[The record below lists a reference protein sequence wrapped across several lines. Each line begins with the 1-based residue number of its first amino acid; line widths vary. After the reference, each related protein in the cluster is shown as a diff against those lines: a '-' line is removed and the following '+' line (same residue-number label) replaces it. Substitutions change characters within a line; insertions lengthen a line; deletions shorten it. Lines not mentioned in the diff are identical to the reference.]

1 MKYQIIILKYSEML
15 YYIMSNEVLVPR
27 EHHMSRIRESRGSDF
42 IKVLTGIRRCGKS
55 TLMRMFIDELGQ
67 SGVTEDRILFMNL
80 DDEGSGI
87 ETFRDL
93 IDIAESKLG
102 DVRDSFIFL
111 DEVQNVPEWER
122 AVSTFYTCGADVYI
136 TGSNSNM
143 LSSELATKLSGRCLE
158 IRVQPLVFS
167 EYVMFRESDDYARL
181 LEDYLRHGGFPAV
194 SLAMDRMPAQV
205 DDILDGIYNTVFN
218 KDVVGR
224 HEIRGNRM
232 IDHLCNYL
240 MKNIGDRTS
249 VRGAANYMT
258 SKGMKTQPPT
268 VDQYIGF
275 LEEALLFSRAK
286 RLDSKA
292 KEYLRTTD
300 KFYVADLGIR
310 HCRVPFHPDDL
321 DGIMENVVYNEL
333 VYRFGDVA
341 VCSIGQYE
349 VDFVADPMGTPSYY
363 QVSMS
368 ITDSATRERE
378 LRPLKAIDD
387 NYPKTVITYDR
398 FPMTDIDGIHIVS
411 LSDWL
416 TENDLD
422 FRTSN

>member
-1 MKYQIIILKYSEML
+1 MSKDA
-15 YYIMSNEVLVPR
+15 YIPR
-27 EHHMSRIRESRGSDF
+27 EHYLSRIRESRGSDF

-55 TLMRMFIDELGQ
+55 TLMGMFIDELKD
-67 SGVTEDRILFMNL
+67 SSIPDDRIFFVNL
-80 DDEGSGI
+80 DDASMEM

-93 IDIAESKLG
+93 IDAVESKVG
-102 DVRDSFIFL
+102 DVEGSYIFL
-111 DEVQNVPEWER
+111 DEVQNIPEWER
-122 AVSTFYTCGADVYI
+122 AVSTFYTRGADVYI
-136 TGSNSNM
+136 TGSNSDM
-143 LSSELATKLSGRCLE
+143 QSSELATKLSGRCLE

-167 EYVMFRESDDYARL
+167 EYVMFRQSDDHTRL

-194 SLAMDRMPAQV
+194 SLALDRMPAQV

-218 KDVVGR
+218 KDIAGR
-224 HEIRGNRM
+224 HEIRGNAM

-258 SKGMKTQPPT
+258 SKGMRTQPPT

-275 LEEALLFSRAK
+275 LEEAFLFSRAR

-292 KEYLRTTD
+292 KEYLRTAD

-333 VYRFGDVA
+333 IYRFGDVA
-341 VCSIGQYE
+341 VCSVGQYE
-349 VDFVADPMGTPSYY
+349 VDFVANSMGTPSYY
-363 QVSMS
+363 QVSIS
-368 ITDSATRERE
+368 INDPATRERE
-378 LRPLKAIDD
+378 LRPLKAIGD
-387 NYPKTVITYDR
+387 NYPKTVITYER
-398 FPMTDIDGIHIVS
+398 FPMTDIDGIRIIS
-411 LSDWL
+411 LLDWL
-416 TENDLD
+416 SEDP
-422 FRTSN
+422 RRIGGAPRPPA

>member
-1 MKYQIIILKYSEML
+1 MI
-15 YYIMSNEVLVPR
+15 YYIMSDGTFIPR
-27 EHHMSRIRESRGSDF
+27 EHYMSRIRGSRGSDF

-55 TLMRMFIDELGQ
+55 TLMRMFIDELER
-67 SGVTEDRILFMNL
+67 SGIPEDRILFVNL
-80 DDEGSGI
+80 DDEGAGI
-87 ETFRDL
+87 DTFRDL
-93 IDIAESKLG
+93 IEAAESKLG
-102 DVRDSFIFL
+102 DFRDSFIFL

-122 AVSTFYTCGADVYI
+122 AVSTFHIRGADVYI
-136 TGSNSNM
+136 TGSNSSM
-143 LSSELATKLSGRCLE
+143 LSSELSTKLSGRCLE

-167 EYVMFRESDDYARL
+167 EYVMFRGPDDRAGL
-181 LEDYLRHGGFPAV
+181 LEDYIRHGGFPAV

-232 IDHLCNYL
+232 IDHLCNYI

-275 LEEALLFSRAK
+275 LEEALLFSRAR

-333 VYRFGDVA
+333 VYRLGDVA
-341 VCSIGQYE
+341 VCSIGQNE
-349 VDFVADPMGTPSYY
+349 VDFIADPMGAPSYY
-363 QVSMS
+363 QVSIS
-368 ITDSATRERE
+368 IADPATRERE
-378 LRPLKAIDD
+378 LRPLKAIGD

-398 FPMTDIDGIHIVS
+398 FPMKDIDGIRIVS
-411 LSDWL
+411 LLDWL
-416 TENDLD
+416 AEGP
-422 FRTSN
+422 

>member
-1 MKYQIIILKYSEML
+1 
-15 YYIMSNEVLVPR
+15 MSDGTFIPR
-27 EHHMSRIRESRGSDF
+27 EHYMSRIRGSRGSDF

-55 TLMRMFIDELGQ
+55 TLMRMFIDELER
-67 SGVTEDRILFMNL
+67 SGIPEDRILFVNL
-80 DDEGSGI
+80 DDEGAGI
-87 ETFRDL
+87 DTFRDL
-93 IDIAESKLG
+93 IEAAESKLG
-102 DVRDSFIFL
+102 DFRDSFIFL

-122 AVSTFYTCGADVYI
+122 AVSTFHIRGADVYI
-136 TGSNSNM
+136 TGSNSSM
-143 LSSELATKLSGRCLE
+143 LSSELSTKLSGRCLE

-167 EYVMFRESDDYARL
+167 EYVMFRGPDDRAGL
-181 LEDYLRHGGFPAV
+181 LEDYIRHGGFPAV

-232 IDHLCNYL
+232 IDHLCNYI

-275 LEEALLFSRAK
+275 LEEALLFSRAR

-333 VYRFGDVA
+333 VYRLGDVA
-341 VCSIGQYE
+341 VCSIGQNE
-349 VDFVADPMGTPSYY
+349 VDFIADPMGAPSYY
-363 QVSMS
+363 QVSIS
-368 ITDSATRERE
+368 IADPATRERE
-378 LRPLKAIDD
+378 LRPLKAIGD

-398 FPMTDIDGIHIVS
+398 FPMKDIDGIRIVS
-411 LSDWL
+411 LLDWL
-416 TENDLD
+416 AEGP
-422 FRTSN
+422 